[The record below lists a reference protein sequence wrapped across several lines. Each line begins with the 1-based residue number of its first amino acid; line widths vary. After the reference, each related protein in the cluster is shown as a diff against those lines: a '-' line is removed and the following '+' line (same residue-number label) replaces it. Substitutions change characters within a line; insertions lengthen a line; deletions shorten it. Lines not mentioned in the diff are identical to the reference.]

1 MTTNGNVE
9 NASHH
14 STAPLSRSDSE
25 SSLPIIPRSFDVSL
39 FPPVP
44 RPSHA
49 RTPYYDGG
57 YIAQLGIVLAQRLY
71 HSP

>member
-39 FPPVP
+39 FRRCPDQ
-44 RPSHA
+44 A
-49 RTPYYDGG
+49 TPEPLTTYDGG
-57 YIAQLGIVLAQRLY
+57 YIAQLGIVLA
-71 HSP
+71 